1 MRGFYVRG
9 IGMQAPGMQG
19 WSACCGVLS
28 GRVPYSD
35 QALVPPMPEILPSNE
50 RRRAT
55 ASVRLALSAAQEAAA
70 ASGVDVSAF
79 ATVFTSSDG
88 DGITLD
94 QICDTLARAPL
105 DLSPTRFHNSVHNA
119 PAGYWS
125 IATQSRHA
133 STSLCAFDAS
143 FAAGL
148 MEAAAQVAAG
158 PAPVL
163 LVAFDLPF
171 PPVLNPLRPVFVPV
185 AVALALSADPGSA
198 PMARCELALEPSAAT
213 AFAGRGGLDALY
225 ANPAGRALPLLALL
239 AQRAPGTV
247 RLEYL
252 DSCSIAVQAQPF

>member
-1 MRGFYVRG
+1 MTSFYIRG
-9 IGMQAPGMQG
+9 IGLQAPSMQG
-19 WSACCGVLS
+19 WPAGRSVLC
-28 GRVPYSD
+28 GRVPCLDSV
-35 QALVPPMPEILPSNE
+35 LIVPMPEILPTNE

-55 ASVRLALSAAQEAAA
+55 ATVRLALSAAQEATA
-70 ASGVDVSAF
+70 ASGVDAAAF

-94 QICDTLARAPL
+94 QICDTLGQVPL

-119 PAGYWS
+119 SAGYWS

-133 STSLCAFDAS
+133 STSLCAFDGS

-148 MEAAAQVAAG
+148 LEAAAQVAAG

-171 PPVLNPLRPVFVPV
+171 PPVLHPLRPVAAPL
-185 AVALALSADPGSA
+185 AVALALSADPGST
-198 PMARCELALEPSAAT
+198 PMARCTVALEAGAAP
-213 AFAGRGGLDALY
+213 AMMERGALNALY
-225 ANPAGRALPLLALL
+225 TNPAGRALPLLALL
-239 AQRAPGTV
+239 AQRTPATV

-252 DSCSIAVQAQPF
+252 DSCSLAMEVQPF